1 MMKKFILFA
10 LLVLPLTFASC
21 GGDDDEP
28 SYPDKTLVAGDV
40 YSIPNGTT
48 GWTSDNELIASIS
61 PDGVKAE
68 HVGETYIRN
77 GSQSFKVT
85 VTGKY
90 NIYQEPYMNFGASM
104 STVKSFM
111 SNYTLKE
118 ETDKALLYNGVFPV
132 DYHLFSFKD
141 GGLYLSCVIIKATS
155 VSTDVLTAF
164 MQERYIY
171 VTVNKE
177 KYYFGFISP
186 DGQRLIVLQLNTLD
200 SQVVYEIIYAQ
211 NTATGSAPAQITR
224 MMEQKNSA
232 TATAVNDNI
241 KAEYTR
247 LSSVLPAANGGQQAS
262 K

>member
-1 MMKKFILFA
+1 MKKFILFA
-10 LLVLPLTFASC
+10 LLVLPLAFASC

-28 SYPDKTLVAGDV
+28 SYPDKTMVAGDV

-77 GSQSFKVT
+77 GSRSFKVT

-104 STVKSFM
+104 TTVKRFM
-111 SNYTLKE
+111 SNYTLKK
-118 ETDKALLYNGVFPV
+118 ETANALLYDGAYPV
-132 DYHLFSFKD
+132 AYHFFSFKD
-141 GGLYLSCVIIKATS
+141 GGLYLSSVVIKATS
-155 VSTDVLTAF
+155 VSTDDLIAF

-171 VTVNKE
+171 VTADKE

-186 DGQRLIVLQLNTLD
+186 DAQYLVILQLDTLD
-200 SQVVYEIIYAQ
+200 SQVVYEIIYGKN
-211 NTATGSAPAQITR
+211 NTSSSAPAQIAR
-224 MMEQKNSA
+224 MMKEKKGP
-232 TATAVNDNI
+232 TATAVNDNV
-241 KAEYTR
+241 KAEYSR
-247 LSSVLPAANGGQQAS
+247 LSSVMPAANGGQQYR